1 MNNYPGG
8 KNGAGTWQQ
17 IINQQPPHRRYI
29 EPFLGSGAVMRR
41 KRPAQVNIGVD
52 LEREC
57 CQAFGDSN
65 ESVAL
70 FGYAA
75 PDAPQLILLAQDAF
89 AFLRDRYEVRERD
102 TLVYLDPPYLVNKNG
117 LERRPIY
124 RRELNTVEGHATLLD
139 LIVALPC
146 MVQISGY
153 WSELYADRLRGWRAI
168 QFTGQT
174 RGGPATEWLWMN
186 YPEPTA
192 LHDYRFFGADRRK
205 RLDFKRMVTRWQK
218 RLEQM
223 PPIQR
228 HAMTEALRIQ
238 AAEMPPVTGKQGDHQ
253 TVELPSVP
261 GAEDLQRRAL
271 EYWRSGGADP
281 DRVAVDVPSPPS
293 VLEQD
298 YEPDPIRRRALA
310 IINARKADRDRQ
322 TARKKARKAD
332 RATADA
338 PLVERR

>member
-1 MNNYPGG
+1 MNYPGG

-29 EPFLGSGAVMRR
+29 EPFLGSGAVLRR
-41 KRPAQVNIGVD
+41 KRPAELNIGVD
-52 LEREC
+52 LDARC
-57 CQAFGDSN
+57 RDSFAN
-65 ESVAL
+65 DDIVAMYGL
-70 FGYAA
+70 DQPEQPGR
-75 PDAPQLILLAQDAF
+75 PKLLLLTMDAF
-89 AFLRDRYEVRERD
+89 AFLRDRFEVREHD
-102 TLVYLDPPYLVNKNG
+102 TLVYLDPPYLVGKDG
-117 LERRPIY
+117 LQRRRNY
-124 RRELNTVEGHATLLD
+124 RHEIQTIEEHAALLD

-153 WSELYADRLRGWRAI
+153 WSELYADRLRAWRAI

-223 PPIQR
+223 PAIQR

-238 AAEMPPVTGKQGDHQ
+238 AAEMPSVHGSVVQMKAGHHQ
-253 TVELPSVP
+253 AAEMPSGSGNTIHDRCQREGCWKGQIDEHCEALRALRRPPAANTPSVP
-261 GAEDLQRRAL
+261 GDDDPLQLSPEALHSRAIARWQRRESA
-271 EYWRSGGADP
+271 
-281 DRVAVDVPSPPS
+281 
-293 VLEQD
+293 
-298 YEPDPIRRRALA
+298 
-310 IINARKADRDRQ
+310 
-322 TARKKARKAD
+322 
-332 RATADA
+332 
-338 PLVERR
+338 